1 MATEQLGTQLATIT
15 HLRRPDATE
24 AEILTTISGLLVEI
38 IGEEYVLGLDIGPD
52 TSFNA
57 DLELESIE
65 FVALASALKDHYGDQ
80 VDFVAFL
87 AGKEVDEII
96 ALTVGELV
104 RHIADSLGVPSRR
117 SGAADG

>member
-1 MATEQLGTQLATIT
+1 MATEKLATVVA
-15 HLRRPDATE
+15 LRRPEATE
-24 AEILTTISGLLVEI
+24 GEILATISGLLVEI
-38 IGEEYVLGLDIGPD
+38 IGEEYVLGIEIGMD

-65 FVALASALKDHYGDQ
+65 FVALASSLREHYGNQ

-87 AGKEVDEII
+87 AGKDVEEII

-104 RHIADSLGVPSRR
+104 RHIAASLAVPAPR